1 MIKSLILMSSIR
13 FINYCIYKNK
23 LHNGYTLRSYVTSI
37 IFQSFLLPIYVG
49 IMLKEKENSLE
60 DWLNEETTPIKN
72 IFFNVGISYFLSDIS
87 NFMIARN
94 RKLFFHH
101 VISIIVLKLGQHL
114 EHGSGYAALAFTIM
128 EFGSLWIS
136 IADFTDR
143 NKFMLFLRF
152 FFFTITRIIGL
163 FFTYKIISKYTF
175 YKASV
180 ITFFV
185 CGLLYDNFRTGRTMF
200 LQVELC
206 SYK

>member
-13 FINYCIYKNK
+13 FINYCLYKNK
-23 LHNGYTLRSYVTSI
+23 LHKGYTLRSYITSI
-37 IFQSFLLPIYVG
+37 IFQSFLLPIYIG
-49 IMLKEKENSLE
+49 IMLKQKENSLE
-60 DWLNEETTPIKN
+60 DWLNEGTTPTKKM
-72 IFFNVGISYFLSDIS
+72 FFYVGMAYFLTDLS
-87 NFMIARN
+87 NFMIERN

-101 VISIIVLKLGQHL
+101 LISIIVLKLGQHL
-114 EHGSGYAALAFTIM
+114 EHGSGYAALAFAIM

-143 NKFMLFLRF
+143 NKFMLFSRF

-163 FFTYKIISKYTF
+163 FFTYKIITNYTF

-180 ITFFV
+180 IVFFV

-200 LQVELC
+200 LQI
-206 SYK
+206 K